1 MSNLFDPEFFP
12 TPKEVIL
19 RMLKPYAERL
29 DTATILE
36 PSAGNGV
43 ILDVLTRSGID
54 YECTF
59 RTGQK
64 FMNTA
69 KAKENR
75 VYAIEKNPELR
86 MILQQKG
93 YRVIASDFLTFQP
106 EHRFDL
112 AVMNPP
118 FKTGDQHLLHAW
130 DILQGGDIVCLL
142 NAETVRNP
150 YTATRKRLAALIAE
164 HGSVEYIGQAFRTA
178 DNPTDVEVALV
189 RLHKEEGEDPF
200 DIDAGGFAREKAPD
214 FGSLAQ
220 ECDQLA
226 VNGQLDAYIRCWD
239 LTKAAAVDFIKSFA
253 RLKFFAQNLLPEGE
267 RGTNVLEHTMKTL
280 SEVRYSSDSMAA
292 VYNDFLDNTKASAWN
307 AIFQQ
312 IGLGKY
318 MTTGLQ
324 RKLDEF
330 RNAQGA
336 LAISKENIM
345 ELFKFIMANIGTIMD
360 QSVVEVYDMFT
371 RYFKGNTSHEEGWKT
386 NKRFKCNRKVI
397 LPNAVEC
404 GWKPQTYGYDAY
416 FSLSSRAHY
425 GSGRL
430 DDIDK
435 AMCWLTGRNFDSLV
449 NGCNYGSGYRAPSTE
464 NHSLAAA
471 VTTIP
476 VGDQGWHE
484 SAFFNIRAYKK
495 GTIHLFFK
503 DEALWKRFNISVNEG
518 KNQIGM
524 AE

>member
-19 RMLKPYAERL
+19 HMLKPYAERL

-36 PSAGNGV
+36 PSAGNGA
-43 ILDVLTRSGID
+43 ILDVMTRSGID

-86 MILQQKG
+86 MILQQKK

-189 RLHKEEGEDPF
+189 RLHKEEAEDPF

-267 RGTNVLEHTMKTL
+267 RGTNVLEHTMKAL
-280 SEVRYSSDSMAA
+280 SEVRYSNDSMAA
-292 VYNDFLDNTKASAWN
+292 VYNDFLDNAKASAWN

-330 RNAQGA
+330 RDAQGA

-345 ELFKFIMANIGTIMD
+345 ELFRFIMSNIGTIMD
-360 QSVVEVYDMFT
+360 QSIVEAYDLMTSF
-371 RYFKGNTSHEEGWKT
+371 FKGNTSCDEGWKT
-386 NKRFKCNRKVI
+386 NKRFYCNRKVI
-397 LPNAVEC
+397 IPDCAEA
-404 GWKPQTYGYDAY
+404 GYKPEVYGYDPY
-416 FSLSSRAHY
+416 FSTSWEKECK
-425 GSGRL
+425 L

-435 AMCWLTGRNFDSLV
+435 AMCWLTGTDFDSLV
-449 NGCNYGSGYRAPSTE
+449 SKRYDCREHRGTSDGKY
-464 NHSLAAA
+464 
-471 VTTIP
+471 TIATCIRTIH
-476 VGDQGWHE
+476 VGDQSWHE
-484 SAFFNIRAYKK
+484 SAFFNVRAYKK